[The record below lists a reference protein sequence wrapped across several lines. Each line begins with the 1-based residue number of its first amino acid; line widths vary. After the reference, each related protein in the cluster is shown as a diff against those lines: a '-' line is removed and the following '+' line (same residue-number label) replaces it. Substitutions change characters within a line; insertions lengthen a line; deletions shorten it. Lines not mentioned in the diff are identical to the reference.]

1 MMYRAFILGFVL
13 MLGSSLESYPQTPP
27 QKPAQPPQGE
37 PPPVFSVPK
46 DYKYNRRGRRDP
58 FVNPIPEEK
67 PVSAGPAAPP
77 PPIQRPPGLAGVLIA
92 EAGITAVVVS
102 REPAMTVVGILAPG
116 GKTYFARVGD
126 ELFDAVVK
134 EIRMEAVRFTVK
146 SGGEK
151 TTREVVRRVGVTS
164 GENK

>member
-13 MLGSSLESYPQTPP
+13 MLGSSPELYPQA
-27 QKPAQPPQGE
+27 QAQPPKEE

-46 DYKYNRRGRRDP
+46 DYKYNIRGRRDP

-67 PVSAGPAAPP
+67 PKSAGPPP

-102 REPAMTVVGILAPG
+102 REPSMTVVAISAPG

-134 EIRMEAVRFTVK
+134 EIQMQIVRFTVK
-146 SGGEK
+146 TGGEK
-151 TTREVVRRVGVTS
+151 TTREVVRRVNVTS